1 MGDEE
6 IARIQQLFASDT
18 LAQQMGVTLVG
29 VDARAVTLEM
39 TVRTDQ
45 IGWHG
50 RCHGGVL
57 FTLADIAMSY
67 VGNRFPD
74 MAYASHA
81 AIDFVGGVDE
91 GDVVTAVAEESV
103 RRGRSGVCDVTL
115 RVGNDV
121 ICVFRGNTL
130 GARSKNQ
137 GGEERRTTV

>member
-6 IARIQQLFASDT
+6 IERINELYTSDA
-18 LAQQMGVTLVG
+18 LAHRMGVRLVA
-29 VDARAVTLEM
+29 VDERSVTLEM
-39 TVRTDQ
+39 EVRAEQ

-67 VGNRFPD
+67 IGNRFPET
-74 MAYASHA
+74 AFATHA
-81 AIDFVGGVDE
+81 AIDFVGGVGA

-130 GARSKNQ
+130 GTRSKNQ
-137 GGEERRTTV
+137 A